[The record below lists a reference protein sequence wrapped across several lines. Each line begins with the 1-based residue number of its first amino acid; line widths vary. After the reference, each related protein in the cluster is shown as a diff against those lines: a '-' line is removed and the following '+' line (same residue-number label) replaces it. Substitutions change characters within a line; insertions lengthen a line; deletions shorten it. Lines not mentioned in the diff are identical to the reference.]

1 MEDRIILNGRAMAP
15 GVAEGEALVSPE
27 VLQGWNGFDPK
38 TGIIIQEEHSLKG
51 ECLSGKV
58 FVFVGSRGSTGF
70 STQFHAA
77 QIYGTAPAALIL
89 LSADSRTAATAAIAK
104 FPIVT
109 DLEADPFEIIRNGDL
124 VRVDGDAGTVE
135 ITRRG

>member
-15 GVAEGEALVSPE
+15 GVAEGKALVSPE

-124 VRVDGDAGTVE
+124 VRVDGDAGTVA

>member
-1 MEDRIILNGRAMAP
+1 MEGRIVLTGRAMAP

-38 TGIIIQEEHSLKG
+38 TGIIIQEGHSLRG

-109 DLEADPFEIIRNGDL
+109 DLEVNPFEALRNGDR
-124 VRVDGDAGTVE
+124 VRVDGDRGTVE
-135 ITRRG
+135 ILRKS